1 MTAAALLL
9 GAGVGLGLYLA
20 WSALIHAAPGNRGR
34 RTRAQVRSWQ
44 PRVVTAAAGALALG
58 TITRWPVLAA
68 AGAGLG
74 WFARDLLG
82 GRAAREAA
90 VARSDAIATW
100 AEMLRDTLSGAHGL
114 EEVIV
119 TTAPIAPVPIRD
131 QVVALA
137 DRLAHERLAPALRR
151 LADDLADPTADLV
164 VATLVLAAETS
175 GRDLS
180 EVLGALAMAAR
191 DEAAMH
197 RRVDAARAR
206 ARATVQIVT
215 GLTLVMMV
223 ALLLFSR
230 SYLAPYND
238 ALGQAVLALIAGL
251 FGLGLWWL
259 GRMGHLVAP
268 ERFLNPDAARP
279 R

>member
-9 GAGVGLGLYLA
+9 GAGVGLGFYLA
-20 WSALIHAAPGNRGR
+20 WSALVHPAPGNRGR
-34 RTRAQVRSWQ
+34 RTRAEVRSWQ
-44 PRVVTAAAGALALG
+44 PRALTAAAAALVLGA
-58 TITRWPVLAA
+58 ITRWPALAA

-74 WFARDLLG
+74 WFARDLFG

-131 QVVALA
+131 HVVALA

-206 ARATVQIVT
+206 ARATVQIVS

-230 SYLAPYND
+230 SYLAPYDD

-259 GRMGHLVAP
+259 GRMGRLVTP
-268 ERFLNPDAARP
+268 ERFLNPDPAGGR
-279 R
+279 